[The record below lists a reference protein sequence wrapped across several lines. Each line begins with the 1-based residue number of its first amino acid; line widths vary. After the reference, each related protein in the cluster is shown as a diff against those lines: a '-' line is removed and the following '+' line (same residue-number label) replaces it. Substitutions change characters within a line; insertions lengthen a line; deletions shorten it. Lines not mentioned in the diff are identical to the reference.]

1 MEEDESSLGSRVHS
15 SSVSQISSVGFNN
28 LKKQNTN
35 TSVST
40 VTSSTS
46 IKPNALTRL
55 FTRNKSSSTL
65 DESIFPEDDTEKPVI
80 EKKPSNVFR
89 LTKINKRRGKNAKD
103 LTVQTEGLGVQPP
116 PPLTRKTS
124 VSSPVSTLHSLFH
137 RSSTSANFPS
147 SAIDSI
153 DEQYPR
159 STINLSSNNSNSAIN
174 DAHFAQVY
182 KFTDS
187 NYLVDEDNDDSE
199 LFKKVFQQPG
209 QPTKPKFPNSPISI
223 ASDDDNEEIKF
234 WNTLLVLVKP
244 VILSSQQKVLSNG
257 LKGPQLIM
265 TEEDISTFIRDNF
278 DISLSLTDEELND
291 IKSREITQ
299 NLTNFFNKLII
310 LFNKDFKVTY
320 LEDLEPFCKLWVK
333 LHDQWVFFRD
343 RIMYF
348 ILNSFTSLS
357 ENSFIYKQQ
366 IDIESLLLNSFKD
379 IIVTPFIELRNKSYS
394 KDKYFLQSYLEGKL
408 LNDVVQCFG
417 LINTFQ
423 VYDDMNPKNHEFLNL
438 FLWLS
443 DL

>member
-1 MEEDESSLGSRVHS
+1 MEEEDTPTGSRLHS
-15 SSVSQISSVGFNN
+15 SSVSQVSSVGFNN

-40 VTSSTS
+40 VTSSIS
-46 IKPNALTRL
+46 SKPNPLTRL

-65 DESIFPEDDTEKPVI
+65 DEPVISDNESERTNI
-80 EKKPSNVFR
+80 EKKPTNVFR
-89 LTKINKRRGKNAKD
+89 LTKINKRKGKNAKD
-103 LTVQTEGLGVQPP
+103 LTVQTEGLSIQPP
-116 PPLTRKTS
+116 PPLTRKAS
-124 VSSPVSTLHSLFH
+124 VGSPVSTLHNLFH
-137 RSSTSANFPS
+137 RSSTSANFPT

-159 STINLSSNNSNSAIN
+159 SIINLSSSNSNSAIN

-187 NYLVDEDNDDSE
+187 NYLIDDDNEDFDS
-199 LFKKVFQQPG
+199 FKKVFQPPG
-209 QPTKPKFPNSPISI
+209 QIIKPKFPNSPVSV
-223 ASDDDNEEIKF
+223 ASDDDNEESKF
-234 WNTLLVLVKP
+234 WNTLLVLMKP
-244 VILSSQQKVLSNG
+244 VILSSQQKALSNG
-257 LKGPQLIM
+257 LKAPQLIM

-278 DISLSLTDEELND
+278 VINLTLEDEEFID

-299 NLTNFFNKLII
+299 NLVNFFNRLMT
-310 LFNKDFKVTY
+310 LFIKDFKVSNI
-320 LEDLEPFCKLWVK
+320 EDLEPLCKLWVK
-333 LHDQWVFFRD
+333 LHDEWVYFRD

-357 ENSFIYKQQ
+357 QNSFISKQK

-379 IIVTPFIELRNKSYS
+379 IVVTPFIELRNKSYS
-394 KDKYFLQSYLEGKL
+394 KDKYFLQSYQDGKL
-408 LNDVVQCFG
+408 MNNLVQCFG

-423 VYDDMNPKNHEFLNL
+423 IYDDTNIKNHEFLKL
-438 FLWLS
+438 FLWLT